1 MELREQDTGEVVMR
15 EKPWGWKGAGL
26 LILGCAW
33 FGLAADSGTGNKP
46 KDKQVVDTK
55 ATKRQSAG
63 AVNFKK
69 ELGLPYPSL
78 GTLGSRIEAARRA
91 PDPVALGHAA
101 SELHVAEKVSGKKA
115 SLTSQALLKEAA
127 ELASLRRQVSELQ
140 AVAQVSS
147 QVAAEQSLV
156 TNLQQQ
162 VQMAKKIDKEEK
174 ETIQRNENPTGAPR
188 KLLVNNY
195 STQYFDIYVNG
206 FMKMQVGP
214 GQSKWCVIE
223 HKWNPTVLKA
233 YGTEDTNNWGPRYI
247 WGRFKTYTWNLY

>member
-1 MELREQDTGEVVMR
+1 MR
-15 EKPWGWKGAGL
+15 SKLGAWKAAWVLLLGGAWL
-26 LILGCAW
+26 
-33 FGLAADSGTGNKP
+33 GLAADNQSDNKP
-46 KDKQVVDTK
+46 KDKQVVDSK
-55 ATKRQSAG
+55 ATKRTAAT
-63 AVNFKK
+63 AVNFKQ
-69 ELGLPYPSL
+69 ELGLPFPSL

-101 SELHVAEKVSGKKA
+101 SELSVAEKVSGKKA
-115 SLTSQALLKEAA
+115 RITSQQVFKEAA
-127 ELASLRRQVSELQ
+127 ELAQLRKQVAELK
-140 AVAQVSS
+140 ALVHTSD

-156 TNLQQQ
+156 TNLKQQ
-162 VQMAKKIDKEEK
+162 VQMAQKIDKEEK
-174 ETIQRNENPTGAPR
+174 ETILRKENPTGAPR

-233 YGTEDTNNWGPRYI
+233 YGDADSNNWGPRYI